1 MVRRLTKP
9 PALPANS
16 GLYLD
21 FLGLVGLLRITLFEA
36 FGDRK
41 YWDERYFD
49 LFMSML
55 LKQLRGSVVTLEE
68 MTASMTNISHS
79 TKIRM
84 IEEARKD
91 GLIIS
96 VNRSQIALDGPL
108 DNAGARKVF
117 FLSEET
123 MSSITDR
130 LDDMITDVTEFAAT
144 RGADHTPSGDEAT

>member
-1 MVRRLTKP
+1 MAKKLTKP
-9 PALPANS
+9 PALPQGANT
-16 GLYLD
+16 YLD
-21 FLGLVGLLRITLFEA
+21 FLGLIGLLRITLFEA

-49 LFMSML
+49 LFTSML

-91 GLIIS
+91 GMIIS

-123 MSSITDR
+123 MDAIVVK
-130 LDDMITDVTEFAAT
+130 LNDMMSDVQAFADQHRKDGSKDAN
-144 RGADHTPSGDEAT
+144 AA

>member
-1 MVRRLTKP
+1 MAKKLTKP
-9 PALPANS
+9 PALPEKAKT
-16 GLYLD
+16 YLD
-21 FLGLVGLLRITLFEA
+21 FLGLIGLLRITLFEA

-49 LFMSML
+49 LFTSML

-91 GLIIS
+91 GMIIS

-123 MSSITDR
+123 MDAIVVK
-130 LDDMITDVTEFAAT
+130 LNDMMSDVEAFAAQHAKSDEK
-144 RGADHTPSGDEAT
+144 GADAA

>member
-1 MVRRLTKP
+1 MAKKLTKP
-9 PALPANS
+9 PALPSDS
-16 GLYLD
+16 GTYLE
-21 FLGLVGLLRITLFEA
+21 FLGLIGLLRITLFEA

-49 LFMSML
+49 LFTSML

-91 GLIIS
+91 GMIIS

-123 MSSITDR
+123 MDSI
-130 LDDMITDVTEFAAT
+130 LGKLNDMMSDVQAFAERRAKDAT
-144 RGADHTPSGDEAT
+144 AA